1 MNKINNK
8 TVTVST
14 SSELKEALEQNN
26 CYEYIY
32 LENDITLNSGITI
45 NSKKSKITINGTYQN
60 TMHTLTGMNSSEA
73 TDTIISTALTKEVQ
87 IKNMK
92 IIRQNI
98 AIYKNKKRHNN
109 CTYKCRCIIAGAVSE
124 HCIRKHYKADKHNE
138 ESPINQCRFSL
149 GIFQIVQI
157 HVI

>member
-26 CYEYIY
+26 GYEYIY

-87 IKNMK
+87 MKNMK
-92 IIRQNI
+92 II
-98 AIYKNKKRHNN
+98 K
-109 CTYKCRCIIAGAVSE
+109 G
-124 HCIRKHYKADKHNE
+124 
-138 ESPINQCRFSL
+138 
-149 GIFQIVQI
+149 GIS
-157 HVI
+157 HE

>member
-1 MNKINNK
+1 MTSDFMNKINNK

-26 CYEYIY
+26 GYEYIY

-45 NSKKSKITINGTYQN
+45 NSKKSKVTINGTYQN

-87 IKNMK
+87 MKNMK
-92 IIRQNI
+92 IINPNI
-98 AIYKNKKRHNN
+98 YGTIY
-109 CTYKCRCIIAGAVSE
+109 V
-124 HCIRKHYKADKHNE
+124 
-138 ESPINQCRFSL
+138 PIDDSYDEIVTSYDNV
-149 GIFQIVQI
+149 IFNGTQLSFNP
-157 HVI
+157 